1 MNRLVMNLDSHI
13 HEYSFRIGI
22 WIFTRVSL
30 VYIKSDGRGRL
41 SYVSRPDNFAHVGG
55 FLAGLVMA
63 VIVMPTAYTTSRTR
77 RVFLWI
83 MRLVAFVL
91 LIVACY
97 LLLDAFYKGKSPQEV
112 SNTRLLYAFTDHK
125 STGMLMVQVSSVSSC
140 W

>member
-1 MNRLVMNLDSHI
+1 M
-13 HEYSFRIGI
+13 
-22 WIFTRVSL
+22 
-30 VYIKSDGRGRL
+30 
-41 SYVSRPDNFAHVGG
+41 GG
-55 FLAGLVMA
+55 FLAGLLVA

-77 RVFLWI
+77 RIFLWI

-91 LIVACY
+91 LIIACY